1 MSNQPKKLAAKY
13 IDEVIKDQE
22 RLGYTSHVPA
32 NVRAE
37 AQRHAERVLEELVT
51 STESD
56 AEAVA
61 A

>member
-1 MSNQPKKLAAKY
+1 MRDQVKKLAAKY

-22 RLGYTSHVPA
+22 RLGYRGDVPPS
-32 NVRAE
+32 VRAE
-37 AQRHAERVLEELVT
+37 AQRHAESVLEELAI

-56 AEAVA
+56 AGSVA